1 MLKKMMILIIL
12 ILTTT
17 LFSTGIDKYI
27 SIEISSREDISIITK
42 LVSIDNREG
51 NTLYAYALPDEIEA
65 LENRGI
71 AYKVLTHPRDKRAV
85 LTIATDITQMSN
97 WDRYPTF
104 EVYLELMNSFA
115 TNYPEIC
122 SIQNIGYSQN
132 NREIPVVKIT
142 SNVTQEAAKPGF
154 YYSGQM
160 HGDELVTY
168 ILLLR
173 LIDELLTNYDTNTQI
188 TNLLDN
194 TEIWIN
200 PLANPD
206 GTYYGGNDDVS
217 GARRYLANNL
227 DPNRNFIDFIDG
239 YPGTGSSTS
248 VSQENL
254 DQIAFMTG
262 KGIVMSAN
270 THGGAEL
277 VNYPWDTIP
286 GLHPDDT
293 WFQQISRAYADAVHE
308 DAPSTYMDGYDDG
321 ITNGYDWYEANGSRQ
336 DYVVYYL
343 GIKEITIEQSN
354 TKMVNVGDL
363 NAHWTYNR
371 DALLALMEEV
381 HYGIKGFVTDA
392 QGNPLNATIEILN
405 HDTDVTK
412 VRTNPD
418 FGDYYRPINP
428 GTYDIQISVVGYDPL
443 VFSDVTVTANSAVTV
458 DAVFGEP
465 ELNQNIQLNTGW
477 NLISYNL
484 DYQDNSPS
492 NLFSSVLENVS
503 EIKNLTKTYS
513 PTLPDYFNT
522 LNNMIPQEGYWVNVS
537 DDCTLELTEDAYD
550 SSVSIDLNSGWNL
563 IGYLPQLD
571 VAPNEALSNILDKLL
586 QVKDLTSIYNPTM
599 PDVFNTLEVMTPNKG
614 YWLQVSEDCTL
625 VYNQT
630 SAAKSPQRENS
641 PWNITIYPNNTAVI
655 YAEFSSSVIDVNPNQ
670 DFVGVFSDG
679 ECLGASMLNLINEGN
694 AERYAVSIVTQMPAS
709 ETSLSFAYY
718 KANSAQTIFLEQEL
732 TVQSGEIYGELP
744 DNLIQLNYLITENDN
759 DNDIEAFNQILIST
773 GTNPFRDNL
782 TINIDSKKEDKVE
795 ISLYNLKGQKVATKT
810 SRVSPNEVENI
821 GINTKEIASGIY
833 FVKVKSCGKISTL
846 KVVKIK

>member
-1 MLKKMMILIIL
+1 MLKKVIIL
-12 ILTTT
+12 IFLILATA
-17 LFSTGIDKYI
+17 LFSDVPEKYI
-27 SIEISSREDISIITK
+27 SIEITSREDISIITN
-42 LVSIDNREG
+42 LVSIDKREG
-51 NTLYAYALPDEIEA
+51 STLYAYALPDEIEA
-65 LENRGI
+65 LENKGI
-71 AYKVLTHPRDKRAV
+71 AYEELTLPRDQRAV
-85 LTIATDITQMSN
+85 LTMATDITQMGN
-97 WDRYPTF
+97 WDRYPTY
-104 EVYLELMNSFA
+104 EVYLDLMNSFA

-142 SNVTQEAAKPGF
+142 NNVTQEAVKPGF

-173 LIDELLTNYDTNTQI
+173 LIDELLTNYGTDTQI

-200 PLANPD
+200 PLSNPD
-206 GTYYGGNDDVS
+206 GTYYGGNDNVS

-262 KGIVMSAN
+262 KGLVMSAN

-293 WFQQISRAYADAVHE
+293 WFQQISRVYADAVHE

-371 DALLALMEEV
+371 DALIALIEEV
-381 HYGIKGFVTDA
+381 QYGIRGIVTDY

-412 VRTNPD
+412 VRTNSD

-428 GTYDIQISVVGYDPL
+428 GTWDIQISATGYDPL
-443 VFSDVTVTANSAVTV
+443 IFTGVTVEADSYTTV
-458 DAVFGEP
+458 NAVFGEE
-465 ELNQNIQLNTGW
+465 ELTQNIALNTGW
-477 NLISYNL
+477 NLISYNF
-484 DYQDNSPS
+484 DYADNSPS
-492 NLFSSVLENVS
+492 TLFSPVLADIM
-503 EIKNLTKTYS
+503 EIKNMTATYS
-513 PTLPDYFNT
+513 PTLPYYFNT
-522 LNNMIPQEGYWVNVS
+522 LENIIPEEGYWVNVS
-537 DDCTLELTEDAYD
+537 ENTNLELTGNAYD
-550 SSVSIDLNSGWNL
+550 SSVTIDLNSGWNL
-563 IGYLPQLD
+563 IGYLPQVD
-571 VAPNEALSNILDKLL
+571 IAPSDALSNISDKLL
-586 QVKDLTSIYNPTM
+586 QVKDVTSIYNPAM
-599 PDVFNTLEVMTPNKG
+599 PDIFNTMAVMTPSKG
-614 YWLQVSEDCTL
+614 YWVQVSEDCSL
-625 VYNQT
+625 VYNE
-630 SAAKSPQRENS
+630 SRRNNAPRVEDS
-641 PWNITIYPNNTAVI
+641 PWNISTYPNNTAVI
-655 YAEFSSSVIDVNPNQ
+655 YAEFTSNEIDVNHDE
-670 DFVGVFSDG
+670 DFLGVFAND
-679 ECLGASMLNLINEGN
+679 ECLGASSLKLFIDGN
-694 AERYAVSIVTQMPAS
+694 IERSVAVIVTQMPTS
-709 ETSLSFAYY
+709 QETLSFVYY
-718 KANSAQTIFLEQEL
+718 QGETAQTINLAQEL
-732 TVQSGEIYGELP
+732 TVQSGQVYGTLPNSLVEI
-744 DNLIQLNYLITENDN
+744 NYLVTENESQ
-759 DNDIEAFNQILIST
+759 DIEALDYLLIT
-773 GTNPFRDNL
+773 RGINPFQDNL
-782 TINIDSKKEDKVE
+782 SINLESKKEQVVE
-795 ISLYNLKGQKVATKT
+795 VILYNLKGQKVASEYTHLSSNETKKIGFNT
-810 SRVSPNEVENI
+810 EN
-821 GINTKEIASGIY
+821 IASGVY

-846 KVVKIK
+846 KVLKIK